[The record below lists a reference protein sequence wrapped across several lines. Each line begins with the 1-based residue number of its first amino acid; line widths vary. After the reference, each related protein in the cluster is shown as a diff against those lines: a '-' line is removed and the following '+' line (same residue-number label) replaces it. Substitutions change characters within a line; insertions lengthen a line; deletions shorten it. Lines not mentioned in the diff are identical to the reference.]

1 MRNFKTTRNL
11 IVIAA
16 VLCGTGYFR
25 MPKEQK
31 FMEDLRERKIA
42 HPQID
47 SEIWSK
53 MGQTSLAGTF
63 GGLRSVMASFMS
75 IGAYDHFENN
85 DWYKLEKDFE
95 VITALDP
102 YNAYYW
108 NIGAWHLGWNAAS
121 WARRNQSFSPA
132 KQRLFEMEF
141 LEKGDAMYR
150 EGLKYNPLGSYNQ
163 NQSQL
168 GQKASENL
176 WFDRGAMWSNEFKR
190 PDLERAAEAFRKL
203 RNSPNLVHRRRY
215 LLTIAR
221 IPGREIEA
229 YKEMVRLLKDSDPR
243 GGCVH
248 TIIPTFRVL
257 MLILGSNPEL
267 TDNSEFLAGV
277 IRPRIDQVFPTD
289 ELAYRDLYNYWVRIK
304 NDGYYAGNY
313 EVLMKQLIDK
323 LKVPDSLNPYVT
335 EPKRP
340 LYPSVWKRELEKRD
354 RDGLS
359 R

>member
-1 MRNFKTTRNL
+1 MRRFKTARNL

-16 VLCGTGYFR
+16 VLCGTGYLR

-108 NIGAWHLGWNAAS
+108 NTGAWHLGWNAAS
-121 WARRNQSFSPA
+121 WARRNQRREIETALKNGNEDFSPT
-132 KQRLFEMEF
+132 KQRLLEMEF

-150 EGLKYNPLGSYNQ
+150 EGLKYNPGS
-163 NQSQL
+163 
-168 GQKASENL
+168 EEL
-176 WFDRGAMWSNEFKR
+176 WFDRGAMWSNEYKR
-190 PDLERAAEAFRKL
+190 PDLERAAEAFKEL
-203 RNSPNLVHRRRY
+203 RNSPNPVYRRRY

-229 YKEMVRLLKDSDPR
+229 YEEMVRLVSVSDPR
-243 GGCVH
+243 NFSIATV
-248 TIIPTFRVL
+248 RVL
-257 MLILGSNPEL
+257 MLILGCHAELPDGALRPPVALVYNHPE
-267 TDNSEFLAGV
+267 EA
-277 IRPRIDQVFPTD
+277 
-289 ELAYRDLYNYWVRIK
+289 
-304 NDGYYAGNY
+304 
-313 EVLMKQLIDK
+313 
-323 LKVPDSLNPYVT
+323 
-335 EPKRP
+335 
-340 LYPSVWKRELEKRD
+340 
-354 RDGLS
+354 
-359 R
+359 

>member
-1 MRNFKTTRNL
+1 MRRFKTARNL
-11 IVIAA
+11 IVIAV
-16 VLCGTGYFR
+16 VLAGTGYLR

-75 IGAYDHFENN
+75 IGAFDHFENN
-85 DWYKLEKDFE
+85 NWYELEKDFE

-108 NIGAWHLGWNAAS
+108 NTGAWHLGWNAAS
-121 WARRNQSFSPA
+121 WARRNQRREIETALKNGNEDFSPT
-132 KQRLFEMEF
+132 KQRLLEMEF

-150 EGLKYNPLGSYNQ
+150 EGLKYNP
-163 NQSQL
+163 
-168 GQKASENL
+168 ASEEL
-176 WFDRGAMWSNEFKR
+176 WFDRGAMWSNEYKR
-190 PDLERAAEAFRKL
+190 PDLERAAEAFKEL
-203 RNSPNLVHRRRY
+203 RNSPDPVYRRRY

-229 YKEMVRLLKDSDPR
+229 YEEMVRLVSVSDPR
-243 GGCVH
+243 NFS
-248 TIIPTFRVL
+248 IPTFRVL
-257 MLILGSNPEL
+257 LLILGSNPEL
-267 TDNSEFLAGV
+267 PDGAL
-277 IRPRIDQVFPTD
+277 RPPVDVVYNNP
-289 ELAYRDLYNYWVRIK
+289 EKAYEDLYNYWNRIK

-313 EVLMKQLIDK
+313 DVLMKQLIDK

-354 RDGLS
+354 RDGSL

>member
-11 IVIAA
+11 IVIAV

-25 MPKEQK
+25 MPKEQN

-75 IGAYDHFENN
+75 IGAFDHFENN

-102 YNAYYW
+102 YNSHYW

-150 EGLKYNPLGSYNQ
+150 EGLKYNP
-163 NQSQL
+163 
-168 GQKASENL
+168 ASENL
-176 WFDRGAMWSNEFKR
+176 WFDRGAMWSNEYKR
-190 PDLERAAEAFRKL
+190 PDLERAAEAFKEL
-203 RNSPNLVHRRRY
+203 RR
-215 LLTIAR
+215 
-221 IPGREIEA
+221 
-229 YKEMVRLLKDSDPR
+229 
-243 GGCVH
+243 
-248 TIIPTFRVL
+248 
-257 MLILGSNPEL
+257 
-267 TDNSEFLAGV
+267 
-277 IRPRIDQVFPTD
+277 
-289 ELAYRDLYNYWVRIK
+289 
-304 NDGYYAGNY
+304 
-313 EVLMKQLIDK
+313 
-323 LKVPDSLNPYVT
+323 
-335 EPKRP
+335 
-340 LYPSVWKRELEKRD
+340 
-354 RDGLS
+354 
-359 R
+359 

>member
-1 MRNFKTTRNL
+1 MRRFKTTRNL
-11 IVIAA
+11 IVIAIVLA
-16 VLCGTGYFR
+16 VTGYLR

-75 IGAYDHFENN
+75 IGAFDHFENN
-85 DWYKLEKDFE
+85 NWYELEKDFE

-102 YNAYYW
+102 YNSHYW

-150 EGLKYNPLGSYNQ
+150 EGLKYNP
-163 NQSQL
+163 
-168 GQKASENL
+168 ASENL

-190 PDLERAAEAFRKL
+190 PDLERAAEAFREL
-203 RNSPNLVHRRRY
+203 RNSRNPVYRRRY

-229 YKEMVRLLKDSDPR
+229 YDEMMKLLLENQKFHFR
-243 GGCVH
+243 
-248 TIIPTFRVL
+248 IPTFRVL
-257 MLILGSNPEL
+257 ALILGSN
-267 TDNSEFLAGV
+267 TDLPNGV
-277 IRPRIDQVFPTD
+277 LRPRIDQVFATD
-289 ELAYRDLYNYWVRIK
+289 ELAYLDLYNYWIRIK
-304 NDGYYAGNY
+304 QDGYYPGNY
-313 EVLMKQLIDK
+313 EMIMKQLIDK
-323 LKVPDSLNPYVT
+323 LKVPDSLNPYIT

-340 LYPSVWKRELEKRD
+340 LYPSVWKREFEKRD
-354 RDGLS
+354 RDS
-359 R
+359 SAR

>member
-1 MRNFKTTRNL
+1 MRRFKTTRNL
-11 IVIAA
+11 IVIAIVLA
-16 VLCGTGYFR
+16 VTGYLR

-75 IGAYDHFENN
+75 IGAFDHFENN
-85 DWYKLEKDFE
+85 NWYELEKDFE

-108 NIGAWHLGWNAAS
+108 NTGAWHLGWNAAS
-121 WARRNQSFSPA
+121 WARRNQRSEIETALKNGNEDFSPT
-132 KQRLFEMEF
+132 KQRLLEMEF

-150 EGLKYNPLGSYNQ
+150 EGLKYNP
-163 NQSQL
+163 
-168 GQKASENL
+168 ASEEL
-176 WFDRGAMWSNEFKR
+176 WFDRGAMWSNEYKR

-203 RNSPNLVHRRRY
+203 RNSPNPVYRRRY

-229 YKEMVRLLKDSDPR
+229 YEEMVRLVSDSDPR
-243 GGCVH
+243 H
-248 TIIPTFRVL
+248 FSAPAFRVL
-257 MLILGSNPEL
+257 VLILGSNPEL
-267 TDNSEFLAGV
+267 PDGAR
-277 IRPRIDQVFPTD
+277 RPPVDVVYNNNL
-289 ELAYRDLYNYWVRIK
+289 EKAYEDLYNYWDRIK
-304 NDGYYAGNY
+304 NDGFYAGNY
-313 EVLMKQLIDK
+313 KVLMKQLIDR
-323 LKVPDSLNPYVT
+323 LKVPDSLNPFVT

-340 LYPSVWKRELEKRD
+340 LYPSVWKREFEKRD
-354 RDGLS
+354 RDS
-359 R
+359 SAR